1 MPLLLKTVGKTSRD
15 AGLDERP
22 ENGSDIPT
30 GHPRS
35 MSVGIGYMSLIWRGI
50 FRTRVYNGILKP

>member
-1 MPLLLKTVGKTSRD
+1 MPLLLKTAGKTSRD

-30 GHPRS
+30 GHPQN
-35 MSVGIGYMSLIWRGI
+35 MSVSIGYMSLIWGII
-50 FRTRVYNGILKP
+50 FRTHVYNGILKP

>member
-1 MPLLLKTVGKTSRD
+1 MPLLLKTAGKTSRY

-30 GHPRS
+30 GHDMN
-35 MSVGIGYMSLIWRGI
+35 MSVGTGYMSLIWRII
-50 FRTRVYNGILKP
+50 FRTHVYNGILKP